1 MAKVNMEVK
10 KYTFFQALPAGMIMA
25 KDKIGQYLGQFKL
38 IFNPK
43 TGAYKGVG
51 GFDSMRKIFP
61 EEWHWQSFWNIT
73 AFISLALAV
82 MNLLPIPGLDGGYV
96 MFTLWEMITGRKP
109 NEKFMEIVTTIGLVL
124 LLILMVAVNANDILK
139 YFK

>member
-1 MAKVNMEVK
+1 
-10 KYTFFQALPAGMIMA
+10 
-25 KDKIGQYLGQFKL
+25 
-38 IFNPK
+38 
-43 TGAYKGVG
+43 
-51 GFDSMRKIFP
+51 
-61 EEWHWQSFWNIT
+61 
-73 AFISLALAV
+73 